1 MPSIRTIN
9 IDAYRYDLPDERVAK
24 YPLAQRDA
32 SKLLL
37 YKKGNIEERIFTDI
51 IDELPANSLLVFNN
65 TRVIHA
71 RLHFTLPNGRRLE
84 ILCLDP
90 LFPLDYQQNLSSTK
104 TVSWKCMVGGNRRWK
119 SGEITMDISVDNQIV
134 SLTAKRVERLE
145 GTFEINFSW
154 DNQSFSFGELLT
166 KGGIIPLPPYLNRA
180 SEESDRDRYQT
191 IYAQPEG
198 SVAAPTAGLHFTPA
212 VMQEMKEKG
221 IQQNFVTLHVGAGT
235 FKPVK
240 TNRLGE
246 HEMHRERIF
255 VDFTFVEQLAQTLAS
270 KRAVIPVGT
279 TSLRTL
285 ESLYWLGVRL
295 VHDSSATI
303 ENVIIGQWE
312 PYEQTQA
319 LPSAKDAI
327 HALLETMKQQKR
339 IHLEAATQLLI
350 APGYKSQL
358 VSGLI
363 TNFHQPAST
372 LLLLVAALIGEE
384 WKTVYDY
391 AMQHDFRFLSYG
403 DSSLL
408 LI

>member
-37 YKKGNIEERIFTDI
+37 YKKGNIEEKIFTDI